1 MEHSVWR
8 ATLTFQPSGTEHPWV
23 SIVVKSL
30 RLGALADCFKRFPL
44 IGEIFKT
51 VFPGLL
57 KKLVEDTRRHEA
69 NTMDLVQK
77 SVDLIQRQNSE
88 FQLIVPQG
96 GSTRRQIAKT
106 S

>member
-1 MEHSVWR
+1 MGSNLVSGR
-8 ATLTFQPSGTEHPWV
+8 ASSTCSEIITKTVPSGTEHPWV

-30 RLGALADCFKRFPL
+30 RLGALADSFKRFPL

-57 KKLVEDTRRHEA
+57 KKLIEDTRRHEA

-77 SVDLIQRQNSE
+77 YVAHLQSPRCVLQADVS
-88 FQLIVPQG
+88 
-96 GSTRRQIAKT
+96 
-106 S
+106 